1 MKKLLIDTNKFL
13 DFYRYQEEN
22 MEVLNK
28 LSSFERIIIPEQ
40 IIDEF
45 RRNRTKEVKSLLSKI
60 EEKNKNI
67 NKGLFNIEPIGIFSS
82 EIIRINK
89 DNAKQ
94 VGEIK
99 SRIDSLKEKVGGMID
114 EETSDVVLTA
124 FNKIINN
131 KKTKI
136 LAHNEDAYRLAIK
149 RNNLG
154 GIPRS
159 DKSGFKN
166 LTVCDE
172 YIWETLLSESEW
184 DIVFVTRDDTY
195 LDNIQSL
202 KEEYLK
208 KTEKTIEFIN
218 LVSKGLELCGEEI
231 SINAIEKEQI
241 ETENRNRLYNIT
253 GVSVENLDKI
263 LLTLTDREE
272 HVIRLRFGLDDGIN
286 RTLDEVGQMFG
297 CSREE
302 IRRIEALG
310 LRKMRIRTLEENRIV
325 SL

>member
-45 RRNRTKEVKSLLSKI
+45 RRNRTKEVKSLLNKI

-67 NKGLFNIEPIGIFSS
+67 NKGLFNIEPIGIFSDQ
-82 EIIRINK
+82 IIEINK
-89 DNAKQ
+89 DNLKL
-94 VGEIK
+94 VENIK
-99 SRIDSLKEKVGGMID
+99 SRIDSLKGKVVGMID
-114 EETSDVVLTA
+114 DETSDVVLTA

-136 LAHNEDAYRLAIK
+136 LIHNADAYKFAIK

-159 DKSGFKN
+159 DKSGFKS
-166 LTVCDE
+166 LTICDE
-172 YIWETLLSESEW
+172 YIWETLLLKSEW

-195 LDNIQSL
+195 LDNMQSL
-202 KEEYLK
+202 KEEYLR
-208 KTEKTIEFIN
+208 KTGKIIEFIN

-231 SINAIEKEQI
+231 SIDAIEKEKS
-241 ETENRNRLYNIT
+241 ETENQNRLHDVT
-253 GVSVENLDKI
+253 GVSIENLEEI
-263 LLTLTDREE
+263 LLTLTEREE
-272 HVIRLRFGLDDGIN
+272 RVIRLRFGLDDGIN